1 MKITPPDLAHV
12 TALPLMLRRVVPP
25 EYSDE
30 NRHMNVRHY
39 LALFD
44 DAGYPLIEMIG
55 LTPEFYARTQR
66 GGFDL
71 EHHVH
76 YLNEVLIGD
85 TVAVYARLLGRS
97 AKRMHYMLFMVNE
110 ARANLAAV
118 FECVNSHADL
128 TVRRTAEWPDEIAA
142 ALDRVIA
149 ENSALGWAAPV
160 CGVIAP

>member
-1 MKITPPDLAHV
+1 MKITPPALADV
-12 TALPLMLRRVVPP
+12 TALPCLLRTTIPP

-44 DAGYPLIEMIG
+44 DAGYPLIERIG
-55 LTPEFYARTQR
+55 LTQEFYARTQR

-71 EHHVH
+71 EHHIH

-85 TVAVYARLLGRS
+85 TVAVYARMLGRS
-97 AKRMHYMLFMVNE
+97 AKRMHYMMFMVNE
-110 ARANLAAV
+110 TRGNLAAT

-128 TVRRTAEWPDEIAA
+128 AVRRTVAWPDEIAS
-142 ALDRVIA
+142 ALDRLIA
-149 ENSALGWAAPV
+149 ESDALGWAAPV